1 MNGQIF
7 HDKSIRSLLQVDFS
21 LDVFAQQVMDFFV
34 VDFDKSALNE
44 VIFTGLTVGNCHDLV
59 EGAGNDAHG

>member
-34 VDFDKSALNE
+34 VDFDKCALNE
-44 VIFTGLTVGNCHDLV
+44 VVFAGLTVGNCHDLV
-59 EGAGNDAHG
+59 EGAGNNTHG

>member
-1 MNGQIF
+1 MNRQIF

-21 LDVFAQQVMDFFV
+21 LDVFAQQIMDFFV
-34 VDFDKSALNE
+34 VDFDKCALNE
-44 VIFTGLTVGNCHDLV
+44 VVFTGLAVGNGHDLV